1 MSKEFDEMVEYLKW
15 LNFWI
20 RHCRDQAEAKM
31 GEVNRLLG
39 QLGETGFVHET
50 VVLGEVIHHRYY
62 APLSGGNDSG
72 QLVQAAL
79 CVPGGLG
86 VVLWDSEEYS
96 QWRDIPEGLE
106 AEARPGFLPFE
117 RRDAALKALLLPQI
131 EPLLQQLRRRLT
143 SPILASD

>member
-15 LNFWI
+15 LNYWI
-20 RHCRDQAEAKM
+20 QHCRDQAEAKM

-50 VVLGEVIHHRYY
+50 VVLGEVIHHHYY
-62 APLSGGNDSG
+62 APRPGGNDSA

-96 QWRDIPEGLE
+96 PWRDIPEGLA
-106 AEARPGFLPFE
+106 AEARLGFFPFE
-117 RRDAALKALLLPQI
+117 LCDTVLKALLLPQI
-131 EPLLQQLRRRLT
+131 EPLLQQLRRRL
-143 SPILASD
+143 S